1 MTWEAV
7 ADIKHNYCQGR
18 TITVKIRFSDFQT
31 LTRGNTIPGYTDSE
45 EELRKAAFACLKRI
59 ALRERGRLIGILLS
73 NPRRKK

>member
-18 TITVKIRFSDFQT
+18 TFTVKIRFSDFT
-31 LTRGNTIPGYTDSE
+31 NLNTGKTIPEYTDSE
-45 EELRKAAFACLKRI
+45 EEIRKAAFACLKRI
-59 ALRERGRLIGILLS
+59 GLKNRVGLIGILLS